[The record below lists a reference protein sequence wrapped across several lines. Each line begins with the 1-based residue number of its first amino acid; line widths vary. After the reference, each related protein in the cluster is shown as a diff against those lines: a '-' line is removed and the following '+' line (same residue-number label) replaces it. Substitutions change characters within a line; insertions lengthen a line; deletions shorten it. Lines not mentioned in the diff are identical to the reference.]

1 MDEFTATEVAYKNGY
16 NQAIKDFAERI
27 EETTWYHI
35 NAKGELVLGA
45 NSEIDT
51 PLYKAE
57 DILKIAKE
65 MGVEL

>member
-1 MDEFTATEVAYKNGY
+1 MNIHDACEEAYKRGY
-16 NQAIKDFAERI
+16 EKAIKEFAERV

-35 NAKGELVLGA
+35 NAKGKLVVGA
-45 NSEIDT
+45 NSENNT